1 MCFEQKTVTQPSVV
15 IWAAMHVR
23 ENDTSQFAILSFFK
37 YLQFGQ
43 LKFDDCSL
51 LKESYIAIQLQT
63 TAPLMLPQHLGVGR
77 RVGISSQPC
86 YPVCCCTVTTTA
98 PPRSVEWYL
107 QVLRVCSRQSFLQI
121 RSISHNFQG
130 IPRGFGVLICG
141 P

>member
-43 LKFDDCSL
+43 LKFDDSSL

-63 TAPLMLPQHLGVGR
+63 TAPLMLPQHLGFGR

-86 YPVCCCTVTTTA
+86 CRVCCCTVITTVRL
-98 PPRSVEWYL
+98 RSVEWYL
-107 QVLRVCSRQSFLQI
+107 QVGLGRV
-121 RSISHNFQG
+121 QG
-130 IPRGFGVLICG
+130 RVFFTNSKHFSQFP
-141 P
+141 